1 MLIPMALNPDK
12 LKAMS
17 DEELVFLALS
27 GEPNS
32 YTHLIGS
39 TAATLRAAFRM
50 AEAIQQQA
58 QAANAALESAKE
70 QSAASAQMLSA
81 ARETADANKALAKY
95 TKNLAISTWAV
106 ALITLVTQGV
116 ILVKAFT
123 K

>member
-58 QAANAALESAKE
+58 QAANAALGSAKE
-70 QSAASAQMLSA
+70 QSAASAQCLGCPRDCRREQSA
-81 ARETADANKALAKY
+81 CKVHKE
-95 TKNLAISTWAV
+95 LAISTWAV
-106 ALITLVTQGV
+106 ALITLITQGV